1 MKDLL
6 IKSVE
11 SRHNADVP
19 VAYCLSGGID
29 SNALIG
35 IASKALGY
43 EVNGFTITSSCKDYG
58 EEELVDIAIESN
70 NINHSYISPKFN
82 IFKNLKELIKTTE
95 APVFTINYLAHSLL
109 LREISNQGY
118 KVTISGP
125 LQTSYSVDI
134 TITISTYQLYTSGS
148 SLYNSK
154 SNWEKVILPNVR
166 NPYFR
171 DLDSFLENP
180 SSRDIFQ
187 FNSSNRWF

>member
-1 MKDLL
+1 M
-6 IKSVE
+6 
-11 SRHNADVP
+11 P
-19 VAYCLSGGID
+19 AYCLSGGID

-35 IASKALGY
+35 IAQKLLDTK
-43 EVNGFTITSSCKDYG
+43 NGFTITSSCKDYG

-118 KVTISGP
+118 KVTISGTAADE
-125 LQTSYSVDI
+125 LFSGYYDHHLYYLSSLCAFI
-134 TITISTYQLYTSGS
+134 TIRIGK
-148 SLYNSK
+148 SK
-154 SNWEKVILPNVR
+154 LEKVILPNVR

-187 FNSSNRWF
+187 FIHNRLPLKNSINAEFEEEF